1 MNQNDITIEDTIIS
15 EDSDYLDLEIKNSK
29 INYAG

>member
-15 EDSDYLDLEIKNSK
+15 EDSDYLDLKIKNSK